1 MYKRLVD
8 TIINAQVAIIGPIAT
23 EISSKVDG
31 INNPSKE
38 ILEALVKQ
46 YEMLF
51 GQASVETCKDAIK
64 DIVMENNDIDLPEI
78 LK

>member
-1 MYKRLVD
+1 MYKKLVEA
-8 TIINAQVAIIGPIAT
+8 IINAQVAIIGPIAS
-23 EISSKVDG
+23 EISSKVGG
-31 INNPSKE
+31 ISNPTKLT
-38 ILEALVKQ
+38 LEALVKQ